1 MQKNVLIR
9 HHKLWTTFSCEKNT
23 HQNKTKQNK
32 TTFSAL
38 DKLLQSFFKFNI
50 EMKESKRKRKRYES
64 SESSDLLNSSSS
76 SSFSSSS
83 SSSSSSLSFSSSSS
97 SSLSSKRRKKSSD
110 KKSRRRKEKR
120 KSKEKKKTKK
130 KKKEKKCDAD
140 SKRRRR
146 KRREEEGAEVVEL
159 DSKKKRKCETLDKK
173 EITEITTGA
182 PPSAPRDEDI
192 SDKNNPQHEGKDEVK
207 RSDAPAPVDAT
218 PPVPGFGAAMTLE
231 QYREL
236 AKQKTYLQ
244 GTVHA
249 KDKAE
254 ADAEN
259 KDKQEKLSRG
269 WWPCQSYKCDGHMN
283 PKMMDKCN
291 QCGAM
296 RTLSKSGGTFKHR
309 ASDAQI
315 AFNANRR

>member
-1 MQKNVLIR
+1 
-9 HHKLWTTFSCEKNT
+9 
-23 HQNKTKQNK
+23 
-32 TTFSAL
+32 
-38 DKLLQSFFKFNI
+38 
-50 EMKESKRKRKRYES
+50 MKEKKRKRERYDSEF
-64 SESSDLLNSSSS
+64 ESSDSFTSTTSSLSSFSSSLS
-76 SSFSSSS
+76 SSSS
-83 SSSSSSLSFSSSSS
+83 SSSSSSLS
-97 SSLSSKRRKKSSD
+97 KRRKKSSSGG

-120 KSKEKKKTKK
+120 RKKTKEK
-130 KKKEKKCDAD
+130 RRKKEKKRDAH
-140 SKRRRR
+140 SKRRRP
-146 KRREEEGAEVVEL
+146 KRRE
-159 DSKKKRKCETLDKK
+159 
-173 EITEITTGA
+173 
-182 PPSAPRDEDI
+182 
-192 SDKNNPQHEGKDEVK
+192 DEVK
-207 RSDAPAPVDAT
+207 VEPDLEKKKMMTKETETTTVAPSVPRDDHMSNENNDQHGAKNDDTPASVDAT

-236 AKQKTYLQ
+236 AKQKTYLR

-259 KDKQEKLSRG
+259 KDKQDKLSRG

-296 RTLSKSGGTFKHR
+296 RTLSKSGATFKHR

>member
-1 MQKNVLIR
+1 
-9 HHKLWTTFSCEKNT
+9 
-23 HQNKTKQNK
+23 
-32 TTFSAL
+32 
-38 DKLLQSFFKFNI
+38 
-50 EMKESKRKRKRYES
+50 MKERKRKRKRYES
-64 SESSDLLNSSSS
+64 SESSDLLNSSS

-97 SSLSSKRRKKSSD
+97 SSSSSKRRKKSSD

-120 KSKEKKKTKK
+120 KSKEKKKKKKK

-159 DSKKKRKCETLDKK
+159 DSKKKKRKCETLNKK

-192 SDKNNPQHEGKDEVK
+192 SDKNNPQHECKDEVK

>member
-1 MQKNVLIR
+1 
-9 HHKLWTTFSCEKNT
+9 
-23 HQNKTKQNK
+23 
-32 TTFSAL
+32 
-38 DKLLQSFFKFNI
+38 
-50 EMKESKRKRKRYES
+50 MKEKKRKRERYDSE
-64 SESSDLLNSSSS
+64 SESSDSFTSTTSFMSSFSSSLS
-76 SSFSSSS
+76 SSSS
-83 SSSSSSLSFSSSSS
+83 SSSSSSLS
-97 SSLSSKRRKKSSD
+97 KRRKKSSSGG

-120 KSKEKKKTKK
+120 RTKTKEKRRKKDKK
-130 KKKEKKCDAD
+130 RDAH
-140 SKRRRR
+140 SKRRRP
-146 KRREEEGAEVVEL
+146 KRREDEVEVQPDLE
-159 DSKKKRKCETLDKK
+159 KKKMMMTKET
-173 EITEITTGA
+173 ETTTVA
-182 PPSAPRDEDI
+182 PSVPRDDHMSNE
-192 SDKNNPQHEGKDEVK
+192 NNDQHEAKNVDN
-207 RSDAPAPVDAT
+207 PASVDAT

-236 AKQKTYLQ
+236 AKQKTYLR

-259 KDKQEKLSRG
+259 KDKQDKLSRG

-296 RTLSKSGGTFKHR
+296 RTLSKSGATFKHR

>member
-1 MQKNVLIR
+1 
-9 HHKLWTTFSCEKNT
+9 
-23 HQNKTKQNK
+23 
-32 TTFSAL
+32 
-38 DKLLQSFFKFNI
+38 
-50 EMKESKRKRKRYES
+50 MKEKKRKRERYDSE
-64 SESSDLLNSSSS
+64 SESSDSFTSTTSSM
-76 SSFSSSS
+76 SSFSSSLSS
-83 SSSSSSLSFSSSSS
+83 SSSSSSLS
-97 SSLSSKRRKKSSD
+97 KRRKKSSSGG

-120 KSKEKKKTKK
+120 RKKTKEK
-130 KKKEKKCDAD
+130 RRKKEKKRDAH
-140 SKRRRR
+140 SKRRRP
-146 KRREEEGAEVVEL
+146 KRRE
-159 DSKKKRKCETLDKK
+159 
-173 EITEITTGA
+173 
-182 PPSAPRDEDI
+182 
-192 SDKNNPQHEGKDEVK
+192 DEVK
-207 RSDAPAPVDAT
+207 VEPDLEKKKMMMTKETETTTVAPSVPRDDHMSNENNDQHEAKNVDTPASVDAT

-236 AKQKTYLQ
+236 AKQKTYLR

-259 KDKQEKLSRG
+259 KDKQDKLSRG

-296 RTLSKSGGTFKHR
+296 RTLSKSGATFKHR

>member
-1 MQKNVLIR
+1 
-9 HHKLWTTFSCEKNT
+9 
-23 HQNKTKQNK
+23 
-32 TTFSAL
+32 
-38 DKLLQSFFKFNI
+38 
-50 EMKESKRKRKRYES
+50 MKEKKRKRERYDSE
-64 SESSDLLNSSSS
+64 SESSDSFTSTTSSMSSFSSSLS
-76 SSFSSSS
+76 SSSS
-83 SSSSSSLSFSSSSS
+83 SSSSSSLS
-97 SSLSSKRRKKSSD
+97 KRRKKSSSGG

-120 KSKEKKKTKK
+120 RKKTKEK
-130 KKKEKKCDAD
+130 RRKKEKKRDAH
-140 SKRRRR
+140 SKRRRP
-146 KRREEEGAEVVEL
+146 KRREDEVEVEPDL
-159 DSKKKRKCETLDKK
+159 EKKKKMMTKET
-173 EITEITTGA
+173 ETTTVT
-182 PPSAPRDEDI
+182 PSVPRDDHMSNE
-192 SDKNNPQHEGKDEVK
+192 NNDQHEAKNVDN
-207 RSDAPAPVDAT
+207 PASVDAT

-236 AKQKTYLQ
+236 AKQKTYLR

-259 KDKQEKLSRG
+259 KDKQDKLSRG

-296 RTLSKSGGTFKHR
+296 RTLSKSGATFKHR

>member
-1 MQKNVLIR
+1 
-9 HHKLWTTFSCEKNT
+9 
-23 HQNKTKQNK
+23 
-32 TTFSAL
+32 
-38 DKLLQSFFKFNI
+38 
-50 EMKESKRKRKRYES
+50 MKEKKRKRERYDSE
-64 SESSDLLNSSSS
+64 SESSDSFTSTTSSMSSFSSSLS
-76 SSFSSSS
+76 SSSS
-83 SSSSSSLSFSSSSS
+83 SSSSSSLS
-97 SSLSSKRRKKSSD
+97 KRRKKSSSGG

-120 KSKEKKKTKK
+120 RKKTKEK
-130 KKKEKKCDAD
+130 RRKKEKKRDAH
-140 SKRRRR
+140 SKRRRP
-146 KRREEEGAEVVEL
+146 KRREDEVEVEPDL
-159 DSKKKRKCETLDKK
+159 EKKMMMMTKET
-173 EITEITTGA
+173 ETTTVA
-182 PPSAPRDEDI
+182 PSVPRDDHMSNE
-192 SDKNNPQHEGKDEVK
+192 NNDQHEAKNVDT
-207 RSDAPAPVDAT
+207 PASVDAT

-236 AKQKTYLQ
+236 AKQKTYLR

-259 KDKQEKLSRG
+259 KDKQDKLSRG

-296 RTLSKSGGTFKHR
+296 RTLSKSGATFKHR

>member
-1 MQKNVLIR
+1 
-9 HHKLWTTFSCEKNT
+9 
-23 HQNKTKQNK
+23 
-32 TTFSAL
+32 
-38 DKLLQSFFKFNI
+38 
-50 EMKESKRKRKRYES
+50 MKEKKRKRERYDSE
-64 SESSDLLNSSSS
+64 SESSDSFTSTTSSMSSFSSSLS
-76 SSFSSSS
+76 SSSS
-83 SSSSSSLSFSSSSS
+83 SSSSSSLS
-97 SSLSSKRRKKSSD
+97 KRRKKSSSGG

-120 KSKEKKKTKK
+120 RKKTKEK
-130 KKKEKKCDAD
+130 RRKKEKKRDAH
-140 SKRRRR
+140 SKRRRP
-146 KRREEEGAEVVEL
+146 KRRE
-159 DSKKKRKCETLDKK
+159 
-173 EITEITTGA
+173 
-182 PPSAPRDEDI
+182 
-192 SDKNNPQHEGKDEVK
+192 DEVK
-207 RSDAPAPVDAT
+207 VEPDLEKKKMMTKETETTTVAPSVPRDDHMSNENNDQHEAKNVDTPASVDAT

-236 AKQKTYLQ
+236 AKQKTYLR

-259 KDKQEKLSRG
+259 KDKQDKLSRG

-296 RTLSKSGGTFKHR
+296 RTLSKSGATFKHR

>member
-1 MQKNVLIR
+1 MRELPTLEAAR
-9 HHKLWTTFSCEKNT
+9 D
-23 HQNKTKQNK
+23 
-32 TTFSAL
+32 L
-38 DKLLQSFFKFNI
+38 DLA
-50 EMKESKRKRKRYES
+50 
-64 SESSDLLNSSSS
+64 DP
-76 SSFSSSS
+76 
-83 SSSSSSLSFSSSSS
+83 LSRF
-97 SSLSSKRRKKSSD
+97 
-110 KKSRRRKEKR
+110 
-120 KSKEKKKTKK
+120 
-130 KKKEKKCDAD
+130 
-140 SKRRRR
+140 
-146 KRREEEGAEVVEL
+146 RERFHL
-159 DSKKKRKCETLDKK
+159 
-173 EITEITTGA
+173 
-182 PPSAPRDEDI
+182 
-192 SDKNNPQHEGKDEVK
+192 PQHEGKDEVK

>member
-1 MQKNVLIR
+1 L
-9 HHKLWTTFSCEKNT
+9 
-23 HQNKTKQNK
+23 
-32 TTFSAL
+32 
-38 DKLLQSFFKFNI
+38 
-50 EMKESKRKRKRYES
+50 
-64 SESSDLLNSSSS
+64 
-76 SSFSSSS
+76 
-83 SSSSSSLSFSSSSS
+83 
-97 SSLSSKRRKKSSD
+97 
-110 KKSRRRKEKR
+110 
-120 KSKEKKKTKK
+120 EKKKKMMMTK
-130 KKKEKKCDAD
+130 
-140 SKRRRR
+140 
-146 KRREEEGAEVVEL
+146 
-159 DSKKKRKCETLDKK
+159 ET
-173 EITEITTGA
+173 ETTTVA
-182 PPSAPRDEDI
+182 PSVPRDDHMSNE
-192 SDKNNPQHEGKDEVK
+192 NNDQHEAKNVDN
-207 RSDAPAPVDAT
+207 PASVDAT

-236 AKQKTYLQ
+236 AKQKTYLR

-259 KDKQEKLSRG
+259 KDKQDKLSRG

-296 RTLSKSGGTFKHR
+296 RTLSKSGATFKHR

>member
-1 MQKNVLIR
+1 
-9 HHKLWTTFSCEKNT
+9 
-23 HQNKTKQNK
+23 
-32 TTFSAL
+32 
-38 DKLLQSFFKFNI
+38 
-50 EMKESKRKRKRYES
+50 MKESKTKRKRYES
-64 SESSDLLNSSSS
+64 SESSDLLKSSSS

-120 KSKEKKKTKK
+120 KSKEKKK
-130 KKKEKKCDAD
+130 KKKEKEKKFDAD

>member
-1 MQKNVLIR
+1 MSNENNNQHGAKNDD
-9 HHKLWTTFSCEKNT
+9 T
-23 HQNKTKQNK
+23 
-32 TTFSAL
+32 
-38 DKLLQSFFKFNI
+38 
-50 EMKESKRKRKRYES
+50 
-64 SESSDLLNSSSS
+64 
-76 SSFSSSS
+76 
-83 SSSSSSLSFSSSSS
+83 
-97 SSLSSKRRKKSSD
+97 
-110 KKSRRRKEKR
+110 
-120 KSKEKKKTKK
+120 
-130 KKKEKKCDAD
+130 
-140 SKRRRR
+140 
-146 KRREEEGAEVVEL
+146 
-159 DSKKKRKCETLDKK
+159 
-173 EITEITTGA
+173 
-182 PPSAPRDEDI
+182 
-192 SDKNNPQHEGKDEVK
+192 
-207 RSDAPAPVDAT
+207 PASVDAT

-236 AKQKTYLQ
+236 AKQKTYLR

-259 KDKQEKLSRG
+259 KDKQDKLSRG

-296 RTLSKSGGTFKHR
+296 RTLSKSGATFKHR

>member
-1 MQKNVLIR
+1 
-9 HHKLWTTFSCEKNT
+9 
-23 HQNKTKQNK
+23 
-32 TTFSAL
+32 
-38 DKLLQSFFKFNI
+38 
-50 EMKESKRKRKRYES
+50 MKERKRRRKRYES

-76 SSFSSSS
+76 SFSSS

-97 SSLSSKRRKKSSD
+97 SSSSSSKRRKKSSD

-120 KSKEKKKTKK
+120 KSKEKKK
-130 KKKEKKCDAD
+130 KKEKEKKFDAD

-159 DSKKKRKCETLDKK
+159 DSKKKKRKCETLDKK

>member
-1 MQKNVLIR
+1 
-9 HHKLWTTFSCEKNT
+9 
-23 HQNKTKQNK
+23 
-32 TTFSAL
+32 
-38 DKLLQSFFKFNI
+38 
-50 EMKESKRKRKRYES
+50 MKEKKRKRERYDSE
-64 SESSDLLNSSSS
+64 SESSDSFTSTTSSLSSFSSSLS
-76 SSFSSSS
+76 SSSS
-83 SSSSSSLSFSSSSS
+83 SSSSSSLS
-97 SSLSSKRRKKSSD
+97 KRRKKSSSGG

-120 KSKEKKKTKK
+120 RKKTKEK
-130 KKKEKKCDAD
+130 RRKKEKKRDAH
-140 SKRRRR
+140 SKRRRP
-146 KRREEEGAEVVEL
+146 KRREDEVEVEPDL
-159 DSKKKRKCETLDKK
+159 EKKKMMMTKET
-173 EITEITTGA
+173 ETTTVA
-182 PPSAPRDEDI
+182 PSVPRDDHMSNE
-192 SDKNNPQHEGKDEVK
+192 NNDQHEAKNVDT
-207 RSDAPAPVDAT
+207 PASVDAT

-236 AKQKTYLQ
+236 AKQKTYLR

-259 KDKQEKLSRG
+259 KDKQDKLSRG

-296 RTLSKSGGTFKHR
+296 RTLSKSGATFKHR

>member
-1 MQKNVLIR
+1 VRK
-9 HHKLWTTFSCEKNT
+9 T
-23 HQNKTKQNK
+23 HIKTKQL
-32 TTFSAL
+32 SPRSL

-50 EMKESKRKRKRYES
+50 EMKERKRKRKRYES
-64 SESSDLLNSSSS
+64 SESSDLLNSSS

-97 SSLSSKRRKKSSD
+97 SSSSSSKRRKKSSD

-120 KSKEKKKTKK
+120 KSKEKKK

-140 SKRRRR
+140 SKRQRR

-159 DSKKKRKCETLDKK
+159 DSKKKKRKCETLDKK

-192 SDKNNPQHEGKDEVK
+192 SDKNNRQHEGKDEVK

>member
-1 MQKNVLIR
+1 
-9 HHKLWTTFSCEKNT
+9 
-23 HQNKTKQNK
+23 
-32 TTFSAL
+32 
-38 DKLLQSFFKFNI
+38 
-50 EMKESKRKRKRYES
+50 MKEKKRKRERYDSE
-64 SESSDLLNSSSS
+64 SESSDSFTSTTSSMSSFSSSLS
-76 SSFSSSS
+76 SSSS
-83 SSSSSSLSFSSSSS
+83 SSSSSSLS
-97 SSLSSKRRKKSSD
+97 KRRKKSSSGG

-120 KSKEKKKTKK
+120 RKKTKEK
-130 KKKEKKCDAD
+130 RRKKEKKRDAH
-140 SKRRRR
+140 SKRRRP
-146 KRREEEGAEVVEL
+146 KRRE
-159 DSKKKRKCETLDKK
+159 
-173 EITEITTGA
+173 
-182 PPSAPRDEDI
+182 
-192 SDKNNPQHEGKDEVK
+192 DEVK
-207 RSDAPAPVDAT
+207 VEPDLEKKKMMMTKETETTTVAPSVPRDDHMSNENNDQHEAKNVDTPASVDAT

-236 AKQKTYLQ
+236 AKQKTYLR

-259 KDKQEKLSRG
+259 KDKQDKLSRG

-296 RTLSKSGGTFKHR
+296 RTLSKSGATFKHR

>member
-1 MQKNVLIR
+1 
-9 HHKLWTTFSCEKNT
+9 
-23 HQNKTKQNK
+23 
-32 TTFSAL
+32 
-38 DKLLQSFFKFNI
+38 
-50 EMKESKRKRKRYES
+50 MKERKRKRKRYDS

-76 SSFSSSS
+76 SFSSS
-83 SSSSSSLSFSSSSS
+83 SSSSSSLSFSSSSYS
-97 SSLSSKRRKKSSD
+97 SSSKRRKKSSD

-120 KSKEKKKTKK
+120 KSKEKKK

-159 DSKKKRKCETLDKK
+159 DSKKKKRKCETLHKK
-173 EITEITTGA
+173 EIITEITTGA

-309 ASDAQI
+309 ASNAQI

>member
-1 MQKNVLIR
+1 MMTKETE
-9 HHKLWTTFSCEKNT
+9 TTT
-23 HQNKTKQNK
+23 
-32 TTFSAL
+32 
-38 DKLLQSFFKFNI
+38 
-50 EMKESKRKRKRYES
+50 
-64 SESSDLLNSSSS
+64 
-76 SSFSSSS
+76 
-83 SSSSSSLSFSSSSS
+83 
-97 SSLSSKRRKKSSD
+97 
-110 KKSRRRKEKR
+110 
-120 KSKEKKKTKK
+120 
-130 KKKEKKCDAD
+130 
-140 SKRRRR
+140 
-146 KRREEEGAEVVEL
+146 V
-159 DSKKKRKCETLDKK
+159 
-173 EITEITTGA
+173 A
-182 PPSAPRDEDI
+182 PSVPRDDHMSNE
-192 SDKNNPQHEGKDEVK
+192 NNDQHEAKND
-207 RSDAPAPVDAT
+207 DTPASVDVT

-236 AKQKTYLQ
+236 AKQKTYLR

-259 KDKQEKLSRG
+259 KDKQDKLSRG

-296 RTLSKSGGTFKHR
+296 RTLSKSGATFKHR

>member
-1 MQKNVLIR
+1 
-9 HHKLWTTFSCEKNT
+9 
-23 HQNKTKQNK
+23 
-32 TTFSAL
+32 
-38 DKLLQSFFKFNI
+38 
-50 EMKESKRKRKRYES
+50 MKEKKRKRERYDSE
-64 SESSDLLNSSSS
+64 SESSDSFTSTTSSMSSFSSSLS
-76 SSFSSSS
+76 SSSS
-83 SSSSSSLSFSSSSS
+83 SSSSSSLS
-97 SSLSSKRRKKSSD
+97 KRRKESSSGG

-120 KSKEKKKTKK
+120 RKKTKEK
-130 KKKEKKCDAD
+130 RRKKEKKRDSH
-140 SKRRRR
+140 SKRRRP
-146 KRREEEGAEVVEL
+146 KRREDEVEVEPDL
-159 DSKKKRKCETLDKK
+159 EKKKMMMMTKET
-173 EITEITTGA
+173 ETTTVA
-182 PPSAPRDEDI
+182 PSVPRDDHMSNE
-192 SDKNNPQHEGKDEVK
+192 NNDQHEAKNVDT
-207 RSDAPAPVDAT
+207 PASVDAT

-236 AKQKTYLQ
+236 AKQKTYLR

-259 KDKQEKLSRG
+259 KDKQDKLSRG
-269 WWPCQSYKCDGHMN
+269 WWLCQSYKCDGHMN

-296 RTLSKSGGTFKHR
+296 RTLSKSGATFKHR

>member
-1 MQKNVLIR
+1 
-9 HHKLWTTFSCEKNT
+9 
-23 HQNKTKQNK
+23 
-32 TTFSAL
+32 
-38 DKLLQSFFKFNI
+38 
-50 EMKESKRKRKRYES
+50 MKERKRKRKRYES

-76 SSFSSSS
+76 SFSSSSS

-97 SSLSSKRRKKSSD
+97 SSSSKRRKKSSD

-120 KSKEKKKTKK
+120 KSKEKKK
-130 KKKEKKCDAD
+130 KKKEKEKKFDAD

-159 DSKKKRKCETLDKK
+159 DSKKKKRKCETLDKK

-192 SDKNNPQHEGKDEVK
+192 SDKNNPQHECKDEVK

>member
-1 MQKNVLIR
+1 
-9 HHKLWTTFSCEKNT
+9 
-23 HQNKTKQNK
+23 
-32 TTFSAL
+32 
-38 DKLLQSFFKFNI
+38 
-50 EMKESKRKRKRYES
+50 MKEKKRKRERYDSE
-64 SESSDLLNSSSS
+64 SESSDSFTSTTSSMSSFSSSLS
-76 SSFSSSS
+76 SSSS
-83 SSSSSSLSFSSSSS
+83 SSSSSSLS
-97 SSLSSKRRKKSSD
+97 KRRKKSSSGG

-120 KSKEKKKTKK
+120 RKKTKEK
-130 KKKEKKCDAD
+130 RRKKEKKRDAH
-140 SKRRRR
+140 SKRRRP
-146 KRREEEGAEVVEL
+146 KRREDEVEVEPDL
-159 DSKKKRKCETLDKK
+159 EKKKMMMTKET
-173 EITEITTGA
+173 ETTTFA
-182 PPSAPRDEDI
+182 PSVPRDDHMSNE
-192 SDKNNPQHEGKDEVK
+192 NNDQHEAKNVDN
-207 RSDAPAPVDAT
+207 PASVDAT

-236 AKQKTYLQ
+236 AKQKTYLR

-259 KDKQEKLSRG
+259 KDKQDKLSRG

-296 RTLSKSGGTFKHR
+296 RTLSKSGATFKHR